1 MKHYDAAIIGFGK
14 GGKTLA
20 GALAAAGKDVAV
32 IEQSPRMYGGTC
44 INVACIP
51 TKTLVHAAALSQAQG
66 GTFAERAARY
76 AAAIDEK
83 DRVTGMLR
91 GKNYHKIADL
101 PNVDVIDGRAS
112 FVDATHLAIE
122 PAAAADATAAAP
134 QQIEADRIFINTG
147 ARPFVPPIPGIDSPR
162 VFVSET
168 LLDLRDLP
176 ERFVIIG
183 GGYIGLEFASL
194 YANFG
199 SQVTVVQDTEEFI
212 PREDAAIAASVLA
225 SLENRGI
232 RVVRSARVV
241 RIDREAAQDAVVV
254 EVAGTEERIPADAVL
269 VATGRRPN
277 VEGLAL
283 DAAGVEL
290 TERGAVRADEHLR
303 TTAPNIHAMGDV
315 VGGLQFTYIS
325 LDDFRIVKDDLLGD
339 GARTTENR
347 GAVPYSVFLDP
358 PFSRVGMTEQE
369 ARDAGFAVHV
379 AELPAAAIPKAQ
391 LLGKP
396 VGLLKAV
403 VDADTDRLLGVHLF
417 CEESYEMINT
427 AKLAIDAGLPYQ
439 TLRDAIYTHP
449 TMSEAFNDLFAA
461 VK

>member
-20 GALAAAGKDVAV
+20 GALAAAGQSVAM
-32 IEQSPRMYGGTC
+32 IEQSSRMYGGTC

-51 TKTLVHAAALSQAQG
+51 TKTLVNAAALSQAQG
-66 GTFAERAARY
+66 GTFAERAVRY
-76 AAAIDEK
+76 ANAIDEK
-83 DRVTGMLR
+83 DLVTGMLR

-101 PNVDVIDGRAS
+101 PNVDVINGRAS
-112 FVDATHLAIE
+112 FVDATHLTIDPTGTNGE
-122 PAAAADATAAAP
+122 TAP
-134 QQIEADRIFINTG
+134 QHIKAERIFINTG

-162 VFVSET
+162 VFFSET
-168 LLDLRDLP
+168 LLDLRELP
-176 ERFVIIG
+176 ERFTVIG
-183 GGYIGLEFASL
+183 GGYIGLEFASM

-199 SQVTVVQDTEEFI
+199 SQITVVQDTEEFI

-232 RVVRSARVV
+232 RVVRGARVT
-241 RIDREAAQDAVVV
+241 RIENEEAQVVV
-254 EVAGTEERIPADAVL
+254 VADVAGGEERVPADAVL

-277 VEGLAL
+277 VEGLEL
-283 DAAGVEL
+283 EAAGVQL
-290 TERGAVRADEHLR
+290 TERGAVRTNERLR
-303 TTAPNIHAMGDV
+303 TTADNIWAMGDV

-325 LDDFRIVKDDLLGD
+325 LDDFRIVKDALLGE
-339 GARTTENR
+339 GVRTTENR
-347 GAVPYSVFLDP
+347 GAIPYSVFLDP
-358 PFSRVGMTEQE
+358 PFSRVGLTEQE
-369 ARDAGFAVHV
+369 ARDAGFNVKL

-403 VDADTDRLLGVHLF
+403 VDADTDRVLGVHLF

-449 TMSEAFNDLFAA
+449 TMSEAYNDLFAA